1 MSGADRSAGMVLT
14 AGDPVAAM
22 KVMRA
27 ARRRRYVADTDV
39 MEVLYKVYVG
49 VIAAAIALGLL
60 AGAIHEAPADPGA
73 VGGIRADAP
82 GIIGIAVAVLVL
94 AGLRAGA
101 RGGPLAI
108 EAAEVRYTLLAPVSR
123 RTALRPA
130 ALSQLRIATIA
141 GAALGAIVGNFV
153 FRRFPGTAVEW
164 IGSLAAF
171 GALVPIVVLG
181 GALLASGRR
190 LRIGIA
196 GAVGLA
202 LVGWSALDL
211 ALGWNSSPTTMLGDL
226 ATLPLQH
233 GASALLSALGAAL
246 ALAVLAAG
254 LLGLGGLGLEAARR
268 RADLVAEMRFSA
280 SVQDLRTVILLR
292 RQLAS
297 ERPRR
302 KPWLRLGGGP
312 AAEHPVWRRD
322 WQSFLRWPA
331 VRIGRVLLIAVA
343 AGGIAVAG
351 FSQTPVL
358 FVLPGPL
365 LFIAA
370 LDLIEPLAQENDHP
384 TLCLLMP
391 RQSAVLMR
399 RHLVA
404 PIVAVGIVVVVAT
417 LAAAAIGGDPGL
429 ALGIGAV
436 SLVPVALLL
445 VAAAAFSATNDP
457 YEFILVPQLQYAMSA
472 GPIIASAFAG
482 LPALVA
488 WLVLDSGTKS
498 GTDSGAIGAALA
510 ANVLPVFVFLGAL
523 AFLGL
528 RFEKLER
535 AAS

>member
-1 MSGADRSAGMVLT
+1 MRS
-14 AGDPVAAM
+14 
-22 KVMRA
+22 MRA
-27 ARRRRYVADTDV
+27 ARRRRYVARTDV

-49 VIAAAIALGLL
+49 AIAAAIVLGLL
-60 AGAIHEAPADPGA
+60 AGVIHEAPADPGA
-73 VGGIRADAP
+73 VAGIRADAP
-82 GIIGIAVAVLVL
+82 AIIGIAVALLVL

-123 RTALRPA
+123 RAALRPA
-130 ALSQLRIATIA
+130 ALSQLRIAAIA
-141 GAALGAIVGNFV
+141 GAATGAIIGNFV
-153 FRRFPGTAVEW
+153 FRRFPGSGFAW

-171 GALVPIVVLG
+171 GALVPIAVLG
-181 GALLASGRR
+181 AALLASGRR
-190 LRIGIA
+190 LRVGVA
-196 GAVGLA
+196 GAIGVL
-202 LVGWSALDL
+202 LVAWSVLDL

-226 ATLPLQH
+226 ATLPLLH
-233 GASALLSALGAAL
+233 GTDALLAALGAVL

-254 LLGLGGLGLEAARR
+254 LLGIGGLGLEAARR

-302 KPWLRLGGGP
+302 KPWLRLGGP
-312 AAEHPVWRRD
+312 AATHPVWRRD

-351 FSQTPVL
+351 FSQTPIL
-358 FVLPGPL
+358 FALPGPL
-365 LFIAA
+365 LFVAA

-384 TLCLLMP
+384 TLRLLMP
-391 RQSAVLMR
+391 RRGAVLMR
-399 RHLVA
+399 SHLVA
-404 PIVAVGIVVVVAT
+404 PTVAAGLVVAIAT

-445 VAAAAFSATNDP
+445 AAAAAFSATNDP
-457 YEFILVPQLQYAMSA
+457 YEFLLMPQIQNAMTA
-472 GPIIASAFAG
+472 GPIVAAALAG
-482 LPALVA
+482 LPTLVA
-488 WLVLDSGTKS
+488 WLVADGHLGTEPGSDSA
-498 GTDSGAIGAALA
+498 AIGAALGT
-510 ANVLPVFVFLGAL
+510 NVLLVVIFLAAL
-523 AFLGL
+523 AFLTF
-528 RFEKLER
+528 RFEKAER
-535 AAS
+535 EAT